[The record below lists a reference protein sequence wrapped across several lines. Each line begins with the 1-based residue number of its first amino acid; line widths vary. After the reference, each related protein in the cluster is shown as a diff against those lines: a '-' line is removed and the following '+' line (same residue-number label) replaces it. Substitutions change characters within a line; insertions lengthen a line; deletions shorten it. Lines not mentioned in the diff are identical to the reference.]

1 MKFLDMEKVQVL
13 NRKIYD
19 SGTVGNTILDTENFP
34 PINTD
39 NIKTNITNTDSIHQ
53 EENESQISLLEVKE
67 KCKLNEFENSDK
79 TILEDVIDKLYS
91 STSLKVGA
99 ATITKSKILSKLELI
114 TKDNLVFLLDII
126 KQAGNIKNIT
136 NYLIIC
142 LYNNLGNINIPR
154 KNVSLN
160 KHHGR
165 DEKIVNEIIKP
176 KDELIQELHQDNVYW
191 KSNYQ
196 STQI

>member
-1 MKFLDMEKVQVL
+1 MEKVQVL